1 MKIYFVLFLFFATTA
16 SSQKLKPVS
25 FYLAHPKVSN
35 AAKKF
40 YKNIPLYRK
49 NPGKYY
55 FGNPNI
61 ESVVGAVMDSIF
73 TGNNET
79 RPFYLYLHNRNGDMA
94 DGALSLSVMYDRFN
108 FISSYPAWFFQYMI
122 DNPEEKEKYFKKW
135 SASMGDYFNQT
146 CTGDT
151 FICSDA
157 FKNKIAELI
166 RNETDS
172 VKLLAENFLK

>member
-16 SSQKLKPVS
+16 SAQQLKSIS
-25 FYLAHPKVSN
+25 FYLAHPNVSK

-61 ESVVGAVMDSIF
+61 ESFVGEVMDSIF
-73 TGNNET
+73 TANNDT
-79 RPFYLYLHNRNGDMA
+79 RPFYLYLHNINGDMA
-94 DGALSLSVMYDRFN
+94 DGALLLTVMYDRFN
-108 FISSYPAWFFQYMI
+108 FISSYPARFFQYMI
-122 DNPEEKEKYFKKW
+122 DNPQEKDKYFKKW
-135 SASMGDYFNQT
+135 SASLGDYFNQT
-146 CTGDT
+146 CTEDAN
-151 FICSDA
+151 ICSEA
-157 FKNKIAELI
+157 FKNKVAELI

-172 VKLLAENFLK
+172 VKLLAEKFLK